1 MAMRTTDRTTG
12 TKRAAIYARVSDKSQ
27 DTEDKTSISEQIS
40 DMEAHC
46 DRRGLAI
53 TARYQEVGRGWS
65 KNRPEFQRMLADA
78 RRGRFDTIVCWKSD
92 RLSRGMYPAAA
103 LMEVVEAYQIDLEAV
118 LDAIDMKT
126 FGLMAAIGKIE
137 LDNFRERASMGKRGS
152 AKQGRI
158 PVNNVPFGYRLG
170 EGRRPEIVESEAEV
184 VRRVFRMYV
193 REDMG
198 APAIAKQLTAEC
210 VPTPRAVGRWYDAT
224 VTRILRTEAYKGT
237 WWFGKRRHVAT
248 ENGSRRYDRPEEE
261 WVEVPFPPVV
271 DEEIW
276 DLAQET
282 KKRRLTRSARNT
294 KLFYLLQHLVRC
306 AECGYLMGCRGTRR
320 QTSRR
325 NGKHYIYDL
334 DTPRRY
340 YRCYGMENEGV
351 QCRERP
357 NIRAERLEALVWGEV
372 KKVLENPGVIVAGI
386 KAMDSRAD
394 NGELVE
400 EIAMSERELQK
411 VQMEED
417 RAIRLYVSGKIT
429 EKQLDRQRKFI
440 TERLETLRLK
450 LDDYRAREMAEAEK
464 RALGE
469 HIVEWAHRLGGRLD
483 DLTDEERREVLRLL
497 LDGATIDGSNNV
509 DLTLAIPTEDVVSIA
524 KQETPSRTRRSWG
537 SPPSRG
543 RSAPAGDGRPGRRR
557 PP

>member
-1 MAMRTTDRTTG
+1 MTTRTDRKTA

-40 DMEAHC
+40 DMEALC
-46 DRRGLAI
+46 ERRGLTI

-92 RLSRGMYPAAA
+92 RLSRGMYPAAV
-103 LMEVVEAYQIDLEAV
+103 LMEVVEAYQIELEAV
-118 LDAIDMKT
+118 MDAIDMKT

-158 PVNNVPFGYRLG
+158 PTNNVPFGYRLG
-170 EGRRPEIVESEAEV
+170 EDRRAEIVEDEAEV
-184 VRRVFRMYV
+184 IRRVFHMYV

-198 APAIAKQLTAEC
+198 APAIAKQLTAEG
-210 VPTPRAVGRWYDAT
+210 VPTPRAVGRWYDRT
-224 VTRILRTEAYKGT
+224 VTRILGLEAYKGT
-237 WWFGKRRHVAT
+237 WIFGKRRHVAT
-248 ENGSRRYDRPEEE
+248 EQGMRRYNRPEDE
-261 WVEVPFPPVV
+261 WVGVPFPPVV

-276 DLAQET
+276 DLAQEV
-282 KKRRLTRSARNT
+282 KKRRLTHSGRNT

-306 AECGYLMGCRGTRR
+306 SECGYLMGCRANRR
-320 QTSRR
+320 QATRR
-325 NGKHYIYDL
+325 NGKSFTYKL
-334 DTPRRY
+334 KTPRRY
-340 YRCYGMENEGV
+340 YRCYGMENDGV
-351 QCRERP
+351 KCRERP
-357 NIRAERLEALVWGEV
+357 HIRAERLEGLVWGEV

-386 KAMDSRAD
+386 EAMDARAD
-394 NGELVE
+394 DGELVE
-400 EIAMSERELQK
+400 EIAVAERELHK
-411 VQMEED
+411 VQTEED

-450 LDDYRAREMAEAEK
+450 LDNYRAREMAEAEK

-469 HIVEWAHRLGGRLD
+469 HIVEWAHRVSGRLD
-483 DLTDEERREVLRLL
+483 DLGDEERREVLRLL
-497 LDGATIDGSNNV
+497 LDGATIDRSNNV
-509 DLTLAIPTEDVVSIA
+509 DLTLAIPTEDVMSIA
-524 KQETPSRTRRSWG
+524 
-537 SPPSRG
+537 G
-543 RSAPAGDGRPGRRR
+543 RSSRSHPRRWSESR
-557 PP
+557 

>member
-1 MAMRTTDRTTG
+1 MATRTTDRQTA

-46 DRRGLAI
+46 ERRGLTI
-53 TARYQEVGRGWS
+53 TARYQEVGGGWS

-78 RRGRFDTIVCWKSD
+78 KSGRFDTIVCWKSD

-103 LMEVVEAYQIDLEAV
+103 LMEVVEAYQIELEAV

-158 PVNNVPFGYRLG
+158 PVNNVPFGYKLG
-170 EGRRPEIVESEAEV
+170 EGRRPEIVEAEAEV
-184 VRRVFRMYV
+184 IRRVFRMYV

-198 APAIAKQLTAEC
+198 APAIAKQLTAEG
-210 VPTPRAVGRWYDAT
+210 VPTPRAVGRWYDRT
-224 VTRILRTEAYKGT
+224 VTRILGLEAYKGT

-248 ENGSRRYDRPEEE
+248 ENGIRRYDRPEDE
-261 WVEVPFPPVV
+261 WVGVPFPSVV

-276 DLAQET
+276 DLAQEA
-282 KKRRLTRSARNT
+282 KKRRMSQSGRNG
-294 KLFYLLQHLVRC
+294 KIFYLLQHLVRC
-306 AECGYLMGCRGTRR
+306 AECGYLMGCRANRR
-320 QTSRR
+320 QTAKRD
-325 NGKHYIYDL
+325 GKVYRYEL
-334 DTPRRY
+334 DPPRRY

-351 QCRERP
+351 KCRERP
-357 NIRAERLEALVWGEV
+357 HIRAERLEALVWGEV

-386 KAMDSRAD
+386 EAMDSRAD
-394 NGELVE
+394 TGELVE
-400 EIAMSERELQK
+400 EIAIAERELQK

-450 LDDYRAREMAEAEK
+450 LDDYRAKEMAEAEK

-469 HIVEWAHRLGGRLD
+469 HIVEWAHRIGGRLD

-497 LDGATIDGSNNV
+497 LDGATIDRRNNV

-524 KQETPSRTRRSWG
+524 GQRSPFRPSKSSGSRSG
-537 SPPSRG
+537 PG
-543 RSAPAGDGRPGRRR
+543 RSAPGAGGR
-557 PP
+557 

>member
-1 MAMRTTDRTTG
+1 MATRITDRQTG

-46 DRRGLAI
+46 ERRGLTI

-103 LMEVVEAYQIDLEAV
+103 LMEMVEAYQIELEAV

-137 LDNFRERASMGKRGS
+137 LDNFRERASMGKRGA

-158 PVNNVPFGYRLG
+158 PVNNVPFGYKLG
-170 EGRRPEIVESEAEV
+170 KGRRPEIVEAEAEV
-184 VRRVFRMYV
+184 IRRVFRMYV

-198 APAIAKQLTAEC
+198 APAIAKQLTAEG
-210 VPTPRAVGRWYDAT
+210 VPTPRAVGRWYDRT
-224 VTRILRTEAYKGT
+224 VTRILGLEAYKGT

-248 ENGSRRYDRPEEE
+248 ENGTRRYDRPEDE
-261 WVEVPFPPVV
+261 WVGVPFPPVV

-276 DLAQET
+276 DLAQEA
-282 KKRRLTRSARNT
+282 KKRRLSQSGRNS
-294 KLFYLLQHLVRC
+294 KIFYLLQHLVRC
-306 AECGYLMGCRGTRR
+306 AECGYLMGCRANRR
-320 QTSRR
+320 QTAKRD
-325 NGKHYIYDL
+325 GKVYRYEL
-334 DTPRRY
+334 DPPRRY

-351 QCRERP
+351 KCRERP
-357 NIRAERLEALVWGEV
+357 HIRAERLEALVWGEV

-386 KAMDSRAD
+386 EAMDSRAD
-394 NGELVE
+394 NGGLDED
-400 EIAMSERELQK
+400 IAIAERELQK

-440 TERLETLRLK
+440 TERLETLRMK

-464 RALGE
+464 RELGE
-469 HIVEWAHRLGGRLD
+469 HIVDWANRVRGRLD
-483 DLTDEERREVLRLL
+483 DLDDEERREVLRLL
-497 LDGATIDGSNNV
+497 LDGATIDQSNNV

-524 KQETPSRTRRSWG
+524 GQRPQFRTRSALGSRLSPTPSAPTAG
-537 SPPSRG
+537 G
-543 RSAPAGDGRPGRRR
+543 R
-557 PP
+557 

>member
-1 MAMRTTDRTTG
+1 MATRTDRKTA

-46 DRRGLAI
+46 ERKGLTI

-78 RRGRFDTIVCWKSD
+78 KRGRFDTIVCWKSD

-103 LMEVVEAYQIDLEAV
+103 LMEVVEAYQIELEAV

-137 LDNFRERASMGKRGS
+137 LDNFRERAPMDKRGS

-170 EGRRPEIVESEAEV
+170 EGRRPEVVESESEV

-198 APAIAKQLTAEC
+198 APAIAKQLTAEG
-210 VPTPRAVGRWYDAT
+210 VPTPKEVGRWYDRT
-224 VTRILRTEAYKGT
+224 VTRILGLEAYKGT
-237 WWFGKRRHVAT
+237 WFFGKRRHVAT
-248 ENGSRRYDRPEEE
+248 EHGMRRYDRPEDE
-261 WVEVPFPPVV
+261 WVEVPFPAVV

-276 DLAQET
+276 DLAQEV
-282 KKRRLTRSARNT
+282 KKQRLTLSGRNT

-372 KKVLENPGVIVAGI
+372 KKVLENPALIVGGI
-386 KAMDSRAD
+386 EAMDSRAD

-400 EIAMSERELQK
+400 EIAIAERELHK

-440 TERLETLRLK
+440 TERLEALRVK
-450 LDDYRAREMAEAEK
+450 LDDYRAREMAEEEK

-469 HIVEWAHRLGGRLD
+469 HIVEWAHRLRGRLD
-483 DLTDEERREVLRLL
+483 DLSDKERREVLRLI
-497 LDGATIDGSNNV
+497 LDGATIDGRNNV
-509 DLTLAIPTEDVVSIA
+509 DLTLSIPTEDVVSIA
-524 KQETPSRTRRSWG
+524 GQETHSLSFNRHNKVRFSWTADLEA
-537 SPPSRG
+537 SWS
-543 RSAPAGDGRPGRRR
+543 
-557 PP
+557 

>member
-1 MAMRTTDRTTG
+1 MATRTTDRQTG

-46 DRRGLAI
+46 ERRGLTI

-103 LMEVVEAYQIDLEAV
+103 LMEVVEAYQIELEAV

-158 PVNNVPFGYRLG
+158 PVNNVPFGYKLS
-170 EGRRPEIVESEAEV
+170 EGRRPEIVEAEAEV
-184 VRRVFRMYV
+184 IRRVFRMYV

-198 APAIAKQLTAEC
+198 APAIAKQLTAEG
-210 VPTPRAVGRWYDAT
+210 VPTPRAVGRWYGRT
-224 VTRILRTEAYKGT
+224 VTRILGLEAYKGT

-248 ENGSRRYDRPEEE
+248 ENGTRRYDRPEDE
-261 WVEVPFPPVV
+261 WVGVPFPPVV

-276 DLAQET
+276 DLAQEA
-282 KKRRLTRSARNT
+282 KKRRLSQSGRNS
-294 KLFYLLQHLVRC
+294 KIFYLLQHLVRC
-306 AECGYLMGCRGTRR
+306 AECGYLMGCRANRR
-320 QTSRR
+320 QTAKRD
-325 NGKHYIYDL
+325 GKVYRYEL
-334 DTPRRY
+334 DPPRRY

-351 QCRERP
+351 KCRERP
-357 NIRAERLEALVWGEV
+357 HIRAERLEALVWGEV

-386 KAMDSRAD
+386 EAMDSRAD
-394 NGELVE
+394 NGGLDED
-400 EIAMSERELQK
+400 IAIAERELQK

-440 TERLETLRLK
+440 TERLETLRMK

-464 RALGE
+464 RELGE
-469 HIVEWAHRLGGRLD
+469 HIVDWANRVRGRLD
-483 DLTDEERREVLRLL
+483 DLGDEERREVLRLL
-497 LDGATIDGSNNV
+497 LDGATIDQSNNV

-524 KQETPSRTRRSWG
+524 GQRPRSRT
-537 SPPSRG
+537 SRG
-543 RSAPAGDGRPGRRR
+543 LGSR
-557 PP
+557 

>member
-1 MAMRTTDRTTG
+1 MATRTTDRQTG

-46 DRRGLAI
+46 ERRGLTI

-103 LMEVVEAYQIDLEAV
+103 LMEVVEAYQIELEAV

-137 LDNFRERASMGKRGS
+137 LDNFRERASMGKRGA

-158 PVNNVPFGYRLG
+158 PVNNVPFGYKLS
-170 EGRRPEIVESEAEV
+170 EGRRPEIVEAEAEV
-184 VRRVFRMYV
+184 IRRVFRMYV

-198 APAIAKQLTAEC
+198 APAIAKQLTAEG
-210 VPTPRAVGRWYDAT
+210 VPTPRAVGRWYGRT
-224 VTRILRTEAYKGT
+224 VTRILGLEAYKGT

-248 ENGSRRYDRPEEE
+248 ENGTRRYDRPEDE
-261 WVEVPFPPVV
+261 WVGVPFPPVV

-276 DLAQET
+276 DLAQEA
-282 KKRRLTRSARNT
+282 KKRRLSQSGRNS
-294 KLFYLLQHLVRC
+294 KIFYLLQHLVRC
-306 AECGYLMGCRGTRR
+306 AECGYLMGCRANRR
-320 QTSRR
+320 QTAKRD
-325 NGKHYIYDL
+325 GKVYRYEL
-334 DTPRRY
+334 DPPRRY

-351 QCRERP
+351 KCRERP
-357 NIRAERLEALVWGEV
+357 HIRAERLEALVWGEV

-386 KAMDSRAD
+386 EAMDSRAD
-394 NGELVE
+394 NGGLDED
-400 EIAMSERELQK
+400 IAIAERELQK

-440 TERLETLRLK
+440 TERLETLRMK

-464 RALGE
+464 RELGE
-469 HIVEWAHRLGGRLD
+469 HIVDWANRVRGRLD
-483 DLTDEERREVLRLL
+483 DLGDEERREVLRLL
-497 LDGATIDGSNNV
+497 LDGATIDQSNNV

-524 KQETPSRTRRSWG
+524 GQRPPTPSLE
-537 SPPSRG
+537 
-543 RSAPAGDGRPGRRR
+543 
-557 PP
+557 

>member
-1 MAMRTTDRTTG
+1 MATRTGRKTEG
-12 TKRAAIYARVSDKSQ
+12 KRAAIYARVSDKSQ
-27 DTEDKTSISEQIS
+27 DTEDKTSISEQVS

-46 DRRGLAI
+46 ERRGLTI

-92 RLSRGMYPAAA
+92 RLSRGMYPAAV
-103 LMEVVEAYQIDLEAV
+103 LMEVVEAYQIELEAV
-118 LDAIDMKT
+118 MDAIDMKT

-158 PVNNVPFGYRLG
+158 PTNNVPFGYRLG

-184 VRRVFRMYV
+184 IRRVFHMYV

-198 APAIAKQLTAEC
+198 APAIAKQLTAEG
-210 VPTPRAVGRWYDAT
+210 VPTPRAVGRWYDRT
-224 VTRILRTEAYKGT
+224 VTRILGLEAYKGT
-237 WWFGKRRHVAT
+237 WIFGKRRHVAT
-248 ENGSRRYDRPEEE
+248 EQGMRRYNRPEEE

-276 DLAQET
+276 DLAQQA
-282 KKRRLTRSARNT
+282 KKQRLTHSGRNT

-306 AECGYLMGCRGTRR
+306 AECGYLMGCRANRR
-320 QTSRR
+320 QSTRR
-325 NGKHYIYDL
+325 NGKTYSYKL
-334 DTPRRY
+334 KAPRRY
-340 YRCYGMENEGV
+340 YNCYGALNDGV
-351 QCRERP
+351 KCREHP
-357 NIRAERLEALVWGEV
+357 YIRAERLEGLVWGEV

-386 KAMDSRAD
+386 EAMDSRAD
-394 NGELVE
+394 NGELTE
-400 EIAMSERELQK
+400 EIAIAERELHK

-450 LDDYRAREMAEAEK
+450 LHDYRAREMAEAEK

-483 DLTDEERREVLRLL
+483 HLTDEERREVLRLL
-497 LDGATIDGSNNV
+497 LDGATIDRSNNV
-509 DLTLAIPTEDVVSIA
+509 DLTLAIPTEDVMSIA
-524 KQETPSRTRRSWG
+524 GQSSRSRTSRASGSRSG
-537 SPPSRG
+537 RG
-543 RSAPAGDGRPGRRR
+543 RSAPAGDGR
-557 PP
+557 